1 MNLMCRAG
9 LHRYEHCKC
18 TRCGARRDAEHVW
31 NGCKCTIC
39 GKTRDES
46 HRWNGCVCTI
56 CGLTRDKEHNW
67 DGCKCT
73 ICGKKRDEG
82 HLWDACVCK
91 KCGAIRSY
99 ETDQDGKIRNVHDWD
114 GCMCRKCKFT
124 RNEGH
129 QMPPDLLAKELAKS
143 TARVKILTPG
153 LNLKFQC
160 LRCKRN
166 VTLKGGYDYCPNCL
180 GVVDSTLEYT
190 DSPTIMKRVYD
201 YTKCDYWAETTFS
214 DSY

>member
-1 MNLMCRAG
+1 MNIANAQDAAPDGTQSMYGTAASVQSAAKPATKAIAG
-9 LHRYEHCKC
+9 TAVNVLFA
-18 TRCGARRDAEHVW
+18 ARSGMKGTGGTDA
-31 NGCKCTIC
+31 
-39 GKTRDES
+39 S
-46 HRWNGCVCTI
+46 
-56 CGLTRDKEHNW
+56 
-67 DGCKCT
+67 
-73 ICGKKRDEG
+73 KKRDEG

-190 DSPTIMKRVYD
+190 DSPTIMKRVYHC
-201 YTKCDYWAETTFS
+201 TKCDYWAETTFS